1 MIDRGASK
9 MKNGDR
15 VQIRYPEDELYG
27 LARYFDRCFG
37 TITGV
42 DENGLYQVRFDE
54 PIKVAV
60 RDVHFDEP
68 VAVKGDFGT
77 VNEGSWGRKYLSYV

>member
-1 MIDRGASK
+1 

-15 VQIRYPEDELYG
+15 VQIRYPEDGLHG

-37 TITGV
+37 TITGI
-42 DENGLYQVRFDE
+42 DERGRYQVRFDE

-60 RDVHFDEP
+60 RDIRFNEP
-68 VAVKGDFGT
+68 VAVKGDFGI
-77 VNEGSWGRKYLSYV
+77 VSDGVWPQKYLARYNK